1 MVNAPVLLGGYASK
15 QCARRVHNEF
25 DPAISK
31 KPWDPPTELQARFDA
46 GMAFEELV
54 FDRLEVALGERC
66 VRLSPEL
73 RKRERIEATLAAM
86 TSGAQVILEGQL
98 PDDEDGG
105 RVGKP
110 DVLVR
115 WSADDERPT
124 YLPADVKHH
133 RTAKVSQRKSLRV
146 SRLGEPVHIE
156 QVSGLVEEVS
166 GRFDDF
172 MQLAHYTRMLQA
184 SGFHPAE
191 DMALGAIIG
200 TDDLACVDASG
211 SAFVWHDLATPLFA
225 TYSRSAGTKKRSAL
239 ERYDHEHAFRLKVAR
254 VAVRRT
260 GAPDDPA
267 PLVVPI
273 WQQECDTCPFHKY
286 CAELLGPE
294 AASMAIT
301 SGRLDVREWLAL
313 GEAGITTTIALADVD
328 PEDARFRE
336 SYLPLVSHQSR
347 ALDRLAAA
355 IERARMIRDGE
366 SLRRT
371 TTGPL
376 NVPVA
381 DLEIDFDIEWD
392 VDDRVYLWG
401 ARVRCGG
408 EATYHPVVS
417 WEPLDEH
424 SERVLAEEFVGWLR
438 GIVEDARER
447 GESVAIFHYASPE
460 PNYLK
465 RILGD
470 DAVAD
475 LLPHFFDLLPLL
487 RANFMG
493 VHGLSIK
500 KVAPAL
506 GFEWR
511 DDDPGGLQSQGW
523 LVDARLAED
532 ESVRLAARKRLL
544 EYNEDDV
551 AATAA
556 IRDGLQA
563 FELPDINAEA

>member
-1 MVNAPVLLGGYASK
+1 METWRVPIVLGGYASK

-25 DPAISK
+25 DPTVPK
-31 KPWDPPTELQARFDA
+31 EPWQPPLELQARFDV
-46 GMAFEELV
+46 GVAFEEKVLDQ
-54 FDRLEVALGERC
+54 FEDALRERC
-66 VRLSPEL
+66 VRLSRDL
-73 RKRERIEATLAAM
+73 RKQERIAATLAAM
-86 TSGAQVILEGQL
+86 GDAAEVILEGQL
-98 PDDEDGG
+98 PDDEGGG

-115 WSADDERPT
+115 WSAGGERPT

-133 RTAKVSQRKSLRV
+133 RTAKASQRKSLRV
-146 SRLGEPVHIE
+146 SRLGSPRDIE
-156 QVSGLVEEVS
+156 EVPGLAEEVS

-172 MQLAHYTRMLQA
+172 VQLAHYTRMLQA
-184 SGFHPAE
+184 CGFHPGE
-191 DMALGAIIG
+191 SHTLGAIIG
-200 TDDLACVDASG
+200 TDDLSQVDTSG
-211 SAFVWHDLATPLFA
+211 SAFVWHDLAAPLFS
-225 TYSRSAGTKKRSAL
+225 TYSRSAGTRKRSAL
-239 ERYDHEHAFRLKVAR
+239 ERHDHEHAFRLKVAE
-254 VAVRRT
+254 VAARRT
-260 GAPDDPA
+260 GAADDPA

-273 WQQECDTCPFHKY
+273 WQQECDTCPFHDY

-313 GEAGITTTIALADVD
+313 GEAGITTTVALADLD
-328 PEDARFRE
+328 PDDAGFRE
-336 SYLPLVSHQSR
+336 SYLPLVSHQPR

-355 IERARMIRDGE
+355 VERARMIRDGE

-381 DLEIDFDIEWD
+381 EVEIDFDIEWD

-401 ARVRCGG
+401 AQVRRAGG
-408 EATYHPVVS
+408 DASYHPVVS
-417 WEPLDEH
+417 WEVLDDD
-424 SERVLAEEFVGWLR
+424 SERALAGEFVRWLR
-438 GIVEDARER
+438 GIVDEATRR
-447 GESVAIFHYASPE
+447 GESVAVFHYASPE

-465 RILGD
+465 RILGE

-487 RANFMG
+487 RAHFMG

-511 DDDPGGLQSQGW
+511 DEDPGGLQSQGW
-523 LVDARLAED
+523 LVDARSAGD
-532 ESVRLAARKRLL
+532 ESVRLAARQRLM

-556 IRDGLQA
+556 IRDGLK
-563 FELPDINAEA
+563 EWPVEAE